1 MQIFLFL
8 SVPWYSL
15 QPLPVQCVISFLSLK
30 LTVVFSVMAS
40 VMTNKATSL
49 LIFIN
54 IFQGIQS
61 VFIEHKTEENA
72 TVGQNISLP
81 CIMLHEHPKIIQL
94 QWHKEGEQGEQ
105 KLVVFNPAYSPST
118 PSSVGTKLEL
128 VYNTNTTKLRG
139 SILHLQEV
147 TEKDSGVYVCDIA
160 SFPDGSIKSS
170 TKVQVTVP
178 KFSMNVTPT
187 DRTVIEGDTVSI
199 SCVSDPPPE
208 KYTLLSSL
216 SQSIMES
223 QDGKFIIQNITRHN
237 SDLICQPRWNS
248 SNQHLQSLSAT
259 VHLNVDFLDNIECN
273 SESQI
278 QVETGTSLMITCN
291 TKSSKSLSFVWMK
304 DNMTVSSSASIN
316 LRLVSPDQS
325 GIYSLIVQTGNTRL
339 HRQKDFTV
347 TVINRIHTEHLSSTM
362 TMETTTKIS
371 ITTMTTPK
379 LNITMPTSQPHH
391 TSSTTDTPETS
402 TEEVMYIKTSAPST
416 GNVTVVHV
424 NSTTPHT
431 DVKSSATT
439 FTHSSSE
446 GRTLSE
452 ICCSSSPGSTSTE
465 ISHVH
470 PDTSTITSTSASI
483 SKATVG
489 ISNVSTTKI
498 TRKDVSTTK
507 SHVVFAIIPVV
518 LVLVLIGILYRQYLI
533 QKRLDKPPPFKPP
546 PPPVK
551 YTSARNHDIP
561 TTDILV

>member
-1 MQIFLFL
+1 
-8 SVPWYSL
+8 
-15 QPLPVQCVISFLSLK
+15 
-30 LTVVFSVMAS
+30 
-40 VMTNKATSL
+40 MTNKATSL

-54 IFQGIQS
+54 ILQGIQS
-61 VFIEHKTEENA
+61 VDIEYKTEVNA

-81 CIMLHEHPKIIQL
+81 CIMLHEHPTIIQL

-105 KLVVFNPAYSPST
+105 KLVVFNPAYSPFTS
-118 PSSVGTKLEL
+118 SSVGTKLEL
-128 VYNTNTTKLRG
+128 VYNTTKLRG

-147 TEKDSGVYVCDIA
+147 IEKDSGDYVCDIA
-160 SFPDGSIKSS
+160 SFPDGSIKRS

-178 KFSMNVTPT
+178 KVSMKVTPP

-199 SCVSDPPPE
+199 SCVSDPPPD

-223 QDGKFIIQNITRHN
+223 QDGKFTIQNITRHI

-248 SNQHLQSLSAT
+248 SNQHFSAT
-259 VHLNVDFLDNIECN
+259 VHLTVDFLDNIECN

-278 QVETGTSLMITCN
+278 QLETGTGLMITCDA
-291 TKSSKSLSFVWMK
+291 KSSKSLRFVWKK
-304 DNMTVSSSASIN
+304 DNMTVSSSASIT
-316 LRLVSPDQS
+316 LWSVSPDQS

-339 HRQKDFTV
+339 HRQKDFTI

-371 ITTMTTPK
+371 STTMTTPK
-379 LNITMPTSQPHH
+379 LNVTMPTSQPHH
-391 TSSTTDTPETS
+391 TSSTTDTTETS

-452 ICCSSSPGSTSTE
+452 ICCTSSPGATRRE
-465 ISHVH
+465 INHVH

-498 TRKDVSTTK
+498 TTKDVSTTK

-533 QKRLDKPPPFKPP
+533 QKRLDLPPSFKPP

>member
-1 MQIFLFL
+1 MTPSCRRLQRRIAETMCEILPHFLNGSIITFTN
-8 SVPWYSL
+8 
-15 QPLPVQCVISFLSLK
+15 VQV
-30 LTVVFSVMAS
+30 T
-40 VMTNKATSL
+40 
-49 LIFIN
+49 
-54 IFQGIQS
+54 GIQS
-61 VFIEHKTEENA
+61 VAIEHKPEVNA

-81 CIMLHEHPKIIQL
+81 CILLHEHPTIIQL

-105 KLVVFNPAYSPST
+105 KLVVFNPSFSPYT
-118 PSSVGTKLEL
+118 LSSVGTTLEL
-128 VYNTNTTKLRG
+128 VNNINTAKLRG

-160 SFPDGSIKSS
+160 SFPDGSIKIS

-178 KFSMNVTPT
+178 NVSMKVTPP

-199 SCVSDPPPE
+199 SCVSDPPPD
-208 KYTLLSSL
+208 KYTLSSSL
-216 SQSIMES
+216 SQSVMES
-223 QDGKFIIQNITRHN
+223 QDGKFVIQNVTRHI
-237 SDLICQPRWNS
+237 SDLICRPLWTS

-259 VHLNVDFLDNIECN
+259 VHLTVDFLDNIECN

-278 QVETGTSLMITCN
+278 QVENGTSLMITCDA
-291 TKSSKSLSFVWMK
+291 KSSKSLHFVWMK

-316 LRLVSPDQS
+316 LWSVSPDQS
-325 GIYSLIVQTGNTRL
+325 GIYRLTVHTGNHTRL
-339 HRQKDFTV
+339 HRQKDFTI

-371 ITTMTTPK
+371 STIMTTPELK
-379 LNITMPTSQPHH
+379 VTMPTSQPHH
-391 TSSTTDTPETS
+391 TSSTADTTETS
-402 TEEVMYIKTSAPST
+402 TEEVMYINTSAPST

-439 FTHSSSE
+439 FARSSTE
-446 GRTLSE
+446 GRTFE
-452 ICCSSSPGSTSTE
+452 ICCTSSPGSTSRE
-465 ISHVH
+465 INHVR
-470 PDTSTITSTSASI
+470 PDTSTITFTSASI
-483 SKATVG
+483 SMATVG

-533 QKRLDKPPPFKPP
+533 QKKLDMPPSFKPP

-561 TTDILV
+561 ITDILV